1 MSVNLG
7 LAQVSGDFLIAA
19 LVIYSLAV
27 LAFAGDFAFGRPRR
41 AAARAAGLDAAA
53 DRAVEL
59 AAVGAPSAAVGE
71 GAAVAEGAGGTGAA
85 GEGDFAGGADMAVQG
100 SNNEQSHLGFSDLEL
115 SRNI

>member
-41 AAARAAGLDAAA
+41 AAARATGLDTAA

-59 AAVGAPSAAVGE
+59 AAVGATSAAAAE
-71 GAAVAEGAGGTGAA
+71 RAAVAEGAAVTDSATAAAAPTGAA
-85 GEGDFAGGADMAVQG
+85 TTSAAAATGAAAVTGGG
-100 SNNEQSHLGFSDLEL
+100 G
-115 SRNI
+115 